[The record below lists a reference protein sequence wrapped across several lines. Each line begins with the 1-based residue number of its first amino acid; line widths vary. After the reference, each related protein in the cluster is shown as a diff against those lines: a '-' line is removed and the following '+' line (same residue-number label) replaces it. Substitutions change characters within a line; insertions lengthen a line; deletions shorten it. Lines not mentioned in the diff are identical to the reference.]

1 MIPINLFR
9 CQEKAFILRNLCMI
23 AKNLINIQYRKKM
36 NSNLNIENVTNSDYI
51 MQRFYKDFISIK
63 ILE

>member
-9 CQEKAFILRNLCMI
+9 FQEKAFILMNLCMI

-36 NSNLNIENVTNSDYI
+36 YSNLNIENVTNSDYI